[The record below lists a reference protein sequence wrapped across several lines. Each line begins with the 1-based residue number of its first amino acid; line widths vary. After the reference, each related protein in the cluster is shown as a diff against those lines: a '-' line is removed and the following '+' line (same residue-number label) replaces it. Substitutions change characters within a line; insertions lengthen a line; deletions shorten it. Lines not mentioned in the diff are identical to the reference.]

1 MKTKT
6 VLCNECRFSKYRAGI
21 SSSLAAMYG
30 LPGTHPYPTHTC
42 EKYNVVRERK
52 DYHVR
57 RLPICA
63 KENGGEQKDKKGN
76 EDV

>member
-1 MKTKT
+1 
-6 VLCNECRFSKYRAGI
+6 
-21 SSSLAAMYG
+21 MYG

-57 RLPICA
+57 RLPICV